1 MKLLAP
7 IKVVDLELSHEIP
20 ALTGLEGYMGLQA
33 LVRLQGVPLGMVQA
47 PITSGICLKQ
57 TLIQGILEQY
67 SDKILPYLLLK
78 GFASKPQS
86 EGLRLE
92 AFFDLPLPHHY
103 KGELPLVTV
112 AICLRESVENLV
124 GCLDSI
130 RKLDYPYLDILIVD
144 NAPKNEDTEKLV
156 SQYPQFRYVWEP
168 RPGLSWARNR
178 AILEAKGDI
187 IAFTDE
193 DVIVDRAWVRALAEV
208 FGENPEVMAVTGL
221 VVPYELETES
231 QVLWEKSQ
239 WFERKFQQKW
249 YHRGQGKTVPNDLLA
264 TWQLGTGKNMAY
276 RRSLFHTIPS
286 FNPSLGVGTPFPD
299 AESLE
304 MFFQVLKNGYTLVY
318 EPRAFVRHRYPQHRE
333 KLDKFL
339 GIFSSIYGYLISSII
354 SYPEYFL
361 SLKIT
366 GISWLIRC
374 YFPRF
379 FLVLTGP
386 SEFSRDLIL
395 REGIGILTSFSNYQ
409 KARGQSRKINSE
421 FGDFPDMKQVLPEAA
436 KAESKTETRKK
447 DAIAFGSSEAIAV
460 RIINLNEPLQ
470 PLTDVMDYRVVRIF
484 VSGNGS
490 PFGEFDIINNYYPIS
505 ISRLRESLIEK
516 LGHELLPP
524 PDICNHSQIE
534 TYLKFVLQQQKSLA
548 PESEIFSPVITF
560 PEKLSPEISVSI
572 VIATY
577 DRPDGL
583 RNCLKHLMLQESS
596 RKIEII
602 IVDNHPSSGIT
613 EPIIKEFPGVI
624 LVKESRQGLP
634 YARNAGIL
642 ASTGEIIIATDDDVT
657 TPPDWLEKLLGPFV
671 RPDVMVVTGNVL
683 PLKLEYKSQC
693 LFQAYGKGGLG
704 RGFKSFEDKSNWF
717 TRFWWQSVP
726 TWELGATANAAFRAE
741 IFSDPEIGLVE
752 ETLGAGT
759 PTGAG
764 EDLYLFYKVLKA
776 GYTIIYEPRAWL
788 CHEHRAEMTAL
799 RRQLYNYGK
808 GTASY
813 MWLTCLRDGDLRVLI
828 NLFLGLPWFDLRRI
842 IHRILGRT
850 HHPISLTLWEAL
862 GHLLGGFA
870 LWQSYQ
876 RVKREGRSQ
885 PYIPVRDRVNI

>member
-1 MKLLAP
+1 MKLLYP
-7 IKVVDLELSHEIP
+7 IKVVDWELSQEIP
-20 ALTGLEGYMGLQA
+20 TLTGLEGYMGLQA
-33 LVRLQGVPLGMVQA
+33 LVRLQGVPLGMIQA
-47 PITSGICLKQ
+47 PITAGICPQ
-57 TLIQGILEQY
+57 QILIKGILEQY
-67 SDKILPYLLLK
+67 SDKILAFLLLK
-78 GFASKPQS
+78 GFLSQS
-86 EGLRLE
+86 EGLLLE
-92 AFFDLPLPHHY
+92 ALFDLPWPQY
-103 KGELPLVTV
+103 QGELPLVTV

-124 GCLDSI
+124 FCLDSI
-130 RKLDYPYLDILIVD
+130 SQLDYPYLDILIVD
-144 NAPKNEDTEKLV
+144 NAPENEDTEKLV
-156 SQYPQFRYVWEP
+156 AQYPQFRYVREP

-221 VVPYELETES
+221 VVPYELETPT

-249 YHRGQGKTVPNDLLA
+249 YHRGEGKTLPNDLLA

-276 RRSLFHTIPS
+276 RRNLFHTIPS
-286 FNPSLGVGTPFPD
+286 FNPSLGAGTAFPD

-318 EPRAFVRHRYPQHRE
+318 EPRALVRHCYPKNQE
-333 KLDKFL
+333 NSDKFL
-339 GIFSSIYGYLISSII
+339 GNLSSIYGYLMSAAIAENNQKLSFII
-354 SYPEYFL
+354 IGLALLF
-361 SLKIT
+361 KI
-366 GISWLIRC
+366 
-374 YFPRF
+374 YFPRL
-379 FLVLTGP
+379 FLVLTAP
-386 SEFSRDLIL
+386 NELPRDLIVA
-395 REGIGILTSFSNYQ
+395 EGLGILATFTNYQ
-409 KARGQSRKINSE
+409 KARHQTETINSE
-421 FGDFPDMKQVLPEAA
+421 LGELPDIKQLLPEAP
-436 KAESKTETRKK
+436 KAEIKTETRKP

-460 RIINLNEPLQ
+460 RIINLNEPLEAI
-470 PLTDVMDYRVVRIF
+470 TDVIDYRMVRIF
-484 VSGNGS
+484 LNWNGS

-505 ISRLRESLIEK
+505 RNRLGESIMEK
-516 LGHELLPP
+516 FGHELLPP
-524 PDICNHSQIE
+524 PDIYNHSQIKNH
-534 TYLKFVLQQQKSLA
+534 LKLLLQREKSLA
-548 PESEIFSPVITF
+548 PESEIFSEVITF
-560 PEKLSPEISVSI
+560 PEKLSSEISVSI

-577 DRPDGL
+577 DRPEGL
-583 RNCLKHLMLQESS
+583 RNCLKQLMLQESP

-602 IVDNHPSSGIT
+602 IVDNHPSSGMT

-624 LVKESRQGLP
+624 LVKESRQGLS

-704 RGFKSFEDKSNWF
+704 RGFKRFEANSNWF

-726 TWELGATANAAFRAE
+726 TWEVGATANAAFRAE

-788 CHEHRAEMTAL
+788 CHEHRTDMTAL

-828 NLFLGLPWFDLRRI
+828 NLLLGLPWFNLRRI
-842 IHRILGRT
+842 IYRILGRT

>member
-1 MKLLAP
+1 MKLLYP
-7 IKVVDLELSHEIP
+7 IKVVDWELSQESP
-20 ALTGLEGYMGLQA
+20 TLTGLEGYMGLQA
-33 LVRLQGVPLGMVQA
+33 LVRLQGVPLGIIQA
-47 PITSGICLKQ
+47 PITAGICPKQ
-57 TLIQGILEQY
+57 ILIKGILEQY
-67 SDKILPYLLLK
+67 SDKILPFLLLN
-78 GFASKPQS
+78 GFLSQS

-92 AFFDLPLPHHY
+92 ALFDLPWPQY
-103 KGELPLVTV
+103 QGELPLVTV

-124 GCLDSI
+124 FCLDSI
-130 RKLDYPYLDILIVD
+130 RQLDYPYLDILIID
-144 NAPKNEDTEKLV
+144 NSPENEEREKLV
-156 SQYPQFRYVWEP
+156 AQYPEFRYVREP

-187 IAFTDE
+187 IAFTDR

-221 VVPYELETES
+221 VVPYELETPT

-249 YHRGQGKTVPNDLLA
+249 YHRGEGKTLPNDLLA

-286 FNPSLGVGTPFPD
+286 FNPDEGAGTPFPD

-318 EPRAFVRHRYPQHRE
+318 EPRAFVRHRYPQKPE
-333 KLDKFL
+333 KLDYFL
-339 GIFSSIYGYLISSII
+339 GQFTSIYGYLISSII
-354 SYPEYFL
+354 ADKKYL
-361 SLKIT
+361 RQGIIT
-366 GISWLIRC
+366 GVSVFFKY
-374 YFPRF
+374 YFPRL

-386 SEFSRDLIL
+386 SEFSRDLIM
-395 REGIGILTSFSNYQ
+395 REGIGILTSFYNYQ
-409 KARGQSRKINSE
+409 KAREQSRNINSE
-421 FGDFPDMKQVLPEAA
+421 FGDFPEIKQVVSEVPQVET
-436 KAESKTETRKK
+436 KTETRKT
-447 DAIAFGSSEAIAV
+447 DAIAV

-470 PLTDVMDYRVVRIF
+470 PITNVIDYRVVRIF
-484 VSGNGS
+484 VKWNGS

-505 ISRLRESLIEK
+505 INRLGESIMEK
-516 LGHELLPP
+516 FGHELLPP
-524 PDICNHSQIE
+524 PDIGNHSQIE
-534 TYLKFVLQQQKSLA
+534 TYLKLVLQPPQNLA
-548 PESEIFSPVITF
+548 PESEIFSSVITF

-572 VIATY
+572 AIATY

-583 RNCLKHLMLQESS
+583 RNCLKHLMLQESP

-613 EPIIKEFPGVI
+613 EPIITEFPGVI
-624 LVKESRQGLP
+624 LVKESRQGLS

-642 ASTGEIIIATDDDVT
+642 ASTGEIIICTDDDVT

-704 RGFKSFEDKSNWF
+704 NGFNRFEANSNWF

-726 TWELGATANAAFRAE
+726 TWEIGATANAAFRAE
-741 IFSDPEIGLVE
+741 IFRDREIGLVE

-776 GYTIIYEPRAWL
+776 GYTIVYEPRAWL

-813 MWLTCLRDGDLRVLI
+813 MWLTCLRDGDLRILI
-828 NLFLGLPWFDLRRI
+828 NLLLGLPWFNLRRI

-850 HHPISLTLWEAL
+850 RHPISLTLWEAL
-862 GHLLGGFA
+862 GHFLGGWA